1 MCPQCGLTGSSGKHN
16 KNTIWSPSQ
25 RFFGKVHVET
35 VNVHHNCCK
44 KCSTSYYVAP
54 DHPPPTRPPLPP
66 TTTTNNQPQPPPTT
80 SHHHQP
86 PIMYPITRYAE
97 VVTDSCFNEALRRIR
112 LALPVGFWVRF
123 HGNTGW
129 YGQEER
135 NRSLIKRLKQ
145 MWPDYNTGA
154 GAMKFMSYFGAV
166 KAHSGIPGSLIQA
179 WDSTRQAYFDPG
191 NEVYSYILDKVW
203 PGCLPGMTNR
213 GTLGDVLEAF
223 LGFGWFMGHPDN
235 MQPHMCHYQ
244 LQVYDDLHKVI
255 AWLYDHW
262 EDRMMIIWAA

>member
-1 MCPQCGLTGSSGKHN
+1 
-16 KNTIWSPSQ
+16 
-25 RFFGKVHVET
+25 
-35 VNVHHNCCK
+35 
-44 KCSTSYYVAP
+44 
-54 DHPPPTRPPLPP
+54 
-66 TTTTNNQPQPPPTT
+66 
-80 SHHHQP
+80 
-86 PIMYPITRYAE
+86 MYPITRYAE

-179 WDSTRQAYFDPG
+179 WDSTQQAYFDPG

-235 MQPHMCHYQ
+235 MQSHLCRYQ